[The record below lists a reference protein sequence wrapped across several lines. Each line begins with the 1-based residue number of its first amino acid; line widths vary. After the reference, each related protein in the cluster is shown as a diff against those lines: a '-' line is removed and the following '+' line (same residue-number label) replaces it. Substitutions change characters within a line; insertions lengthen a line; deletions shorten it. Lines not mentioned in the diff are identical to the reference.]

1 MKKDKLYLQHIEEA
15 IGKIERYIRSADYGR
30 FLADE
35 MMTDAVIRQLG
46 IIGEATNRLGAKLQ
60 KSNPQIPFRDIVD
73 MRNFL
78 IHDYH
83 EVEQKIVWDT
93 CKKKLPELKRFTKE
107 SLKKL
112 SDK

>member
-15 IGKIERYIRSADYGR
+15 IEKIEKYTRGTDYSR

-35 MMTDAVIRQLG
+35 MMTDAVVRQLG
-46 IIGEATNRLGAKLQ
+46 IIGEAANRLSTKLQ
-60 KSNPQIPFRDIVD
+60 KSNPKIPFRDIVD

-78 IHDYH
+78 VHNYH

-93 CKKKLPELKRFTKE
+93 CRKKLPELKRFVNK
-107 SLKKL
+107 SLKGI
-112 SDK
+112 S